1 MNCQTGASSGNM
13 SNVPLGTV
21 NFIFAI
27 ISQKLYNPKT
37 MALSKKDVEHVAA
50 LARLGLSDEEKDLFT
65 HQLSRILD
73 FADIIKKLPTE
84 GVPPTSHSIPMKN
97 VFREDKVIP
106 CDDIGSILANAP
118 DVEAHMFKV
127 PRILE

>member
-1 MNCQTGASSGNM
+1 
-13 SNVPLGTV
+13 
-21 NFIFAI
+21 
-27 ISQKLYNPKT
+27 

-73 FADIIKKLPTE
+73 FAETIKKLPTE

-106 CDDIGSILANAP
+106 YADVGSILANAP

-127 PRILE
+127 PKILE